1 MYEVVGF
8 SRSQFQAKDN
18 NQMITGYNI
27 YVQYEDPKVTGW
39 KCERIY
45 LNDGKC
51 DYVPQI
57 GDKIN
62 VAYNRYGRVDA
73 VYPV

>member
-8 SRSQFQAKDN
+8 SRSSFQAQDN
-18 NQMITGYNI
+18 SQIITGYNI
-27 YVQYEDPKVTGW
+27 YVQYEDKKTTGY

-57 GDKIN
+57 GDQIN
-62 VAYNRYGRVDA
+62 VMYNRYGKVDA
-73 VYPV
+73 IFRV

>member
-1 MYEVVGF
+1 MFEVVGYA
-8 SRSQFQAKDN
+8 RSSFQSQDN
-18 NQMITGYNI
+18 KQTITGYNI
-27 YVQYEDPKVTGW
+27 YVQYEDPKVTGY

-51 DYVPQI
+51 EYIPQL

-62 VAYNRYGRVDA
+62 VMYNRYGKVDSIYRV
-73 VYPV
+73 

>member
-1 MYEVVGF
+1 MFEVVGF
-8 SRSQFQAKDN
+8 ARSSFKSQDN
-18 NQMITGYNI
+18 NQTITGWNI
-27 YVQYEDPKVTGW
+27 YVQYEDPKVTGY

-51 DYVPQI
+51 EYSPQI

-62 VAYNRYGRVDA
+62 VMYNRYGKVDSIYRV
-73 VYPV
+73 

>member
-1 MYEVVGF
+1 MFEVVGF
-8 SRSQFQAKDN
+8 ARSSFQSKDN
-18 NQMITGYNI
+18 NQTITGYNI
-27 YVQYEDPKVTGW
+27 YVQYEDSKVTGY

-62 VAYNRYGRVDA
+62 VAYNRYGKVDA
-73 VYPV
+73 IYRV